1 MNMDKIK
8 NYNQKILAILG
19 TVLLAAGIIG
29 LIMLVIIVSTT
40 LFPKS
45 QSTTNTL
52 LSDDKAIEL
61 KKDSLRQQI
70 ISYQSPKLVDTLNLV
85 YLIPVDV
92 KTLEKSEKSDRE
104 VFSGSGEK
112 RVLYEVSTEHEF
124 YGSFNNLIVYDYK
137 NNLAQKVCDY
147 RIIGTDLT
155 VKYFGD
161 EIIIVFTG
169 AEKDTNKDGVV
180 TLEDFKSLFVYSLK
194 DKNLRKVEIKNSTVD
209 SFKFVEKKKDILI
222 TFGCDR
228 NADNIYDSEKDPTF
242 IMRYDYVKKL
252 LVPIV
257 DKGLEAG
264 IQKIID
270 KN

>member
-1 MNMDKIK
+1 MDIDKIR
-8 NYNQKILAILG
+8 NYNQKILAVLG
-19 TVLLAAGIIG
+19 TVLLVTATIG
-29 LIMLVIIVSTT
+29 LIMLVVTVSKS
-40 LFPKS
+40 LFPRS
-45 QSTTNTL
+45 QSTTNSL

-70 ISYQSPKLVDTLNLV
+70 ISYQSPRLVDTLNLV

-92 KTLEKSEKSDRE
+92 KTLEKSEKIDKERFSDIGKKRE
-104 VFSGSGEK
+104 V
-112 RVLYEVSTEHEF
+112 YELNTEHEF

-137 NNLAQKVCDY
+137 NNANQKVCDY
-147 RIIGTDLT
+147 RIIGTDLL
-155 VKYFGD
+155 VKYFED
-161 EIIIVFTG
+161 EIVIVFTG

-180 TLEDFKSLFVYSLK
+180 TLDDFKSLFVYSLK
-194 DKNLRKVEIKNSTVD
+194 DKNLRKIEIKNSTVD

-228 NADNIYDSEKDPTF
+228 DADNIYDSEKDPTF
-242 IMRYDYVKKL
+242 IMKYDYVNKS

-264 IQKIID
+264 IQKIIN